1 MNWASVYS
9 EMAYEHNGVYSQ
21 KQLGTQAQ
29 LRCSND
35 LNYTSTTIF
44 YSFKMWLYT
53 CKKDY
58 SHLFSHVITS
68 AMGRKKLYE
77 DKNALGTMYIL
88 TKL

>member
-1 MNWASVYS
+1 
-9 EMAYEHNGVYSQ
+9 
-21 KQLGTQAQ
+21 
-29 LRCSND
+29 
-35 LNYTSTTIF
+35 
-44 YSFKMWLYT
+44 MWLYT

-58 SHLFSHVITS
+58 SHLFSHVIRS